1 MEKLPYLS
9 SFFHLDQTRSE
20 KPFWITNG
28 NKLLQKNLQANSVGR
43 IDCWITFARLQR
55 AMKIEFHLAIFAIVL
70 KNVHSAPNRLARRQ
84 GSGYES
90 IVVFAVPSSPVVNEP
105 VAVPYE
111 PLNVPVDPPNVPY
124 NPPSVPYDPPR
135 DTPTYCRHGFRSTS
149 QHTDNHRYRE
159 QTVQT
164 RNYHQVVGE
173 TLETRNYSPYSSYD
187 REETAKHQTPY
198 HPVRD
203 SFESSSYRRND
214 YERENS
220 QVNQV

>member
-1 MEKLPYLS
+1 
-9 SFFHLDQTRSE
+9 
-20 KPFWITNG
+20 
-28 NKLLQKNLQANSVGR
+28 
-43 IDCWITFARLQR
+43 
-55 AMKIEFHLAIFAIVL
+55 MKIEFHLAIFAIVL
-70 KNVHSAPNRLARRQ
+70 NNVRSAPYRLARRQ

-90 IVVFAVPSSPVVNEP
+90 IVVYAVPSSPVVNEP
-105 VAVPYE
+105 VAVPY
-111 PLNVPVDPPNVPY
+111 DPPNVPY
-124 NPPSVPYDPPR
+124 EPSNVPYDPPR
-135 DTPTYCRHGFRSTS
+135 DTPTYCRHGFHSTS
-149 QHTDNHRYRE
+149 HQTDNHRYREQTE

-173 TLETRNYSPYSSYD
+173 TFETRNYSPYSSYD